1 MRQTLA
7 EVTELDTVGSFTRVR
22 FAAPAFVSASD
33 PGRAILARLTQTY
46 LRCAWWPC
54 AVDREGFALLWSGQ
68 HISDLRTGDH
78 VDVLGPIGRG
88 FRLEDSSRNIL
99 LVAAGSNRP
108 DPDIGPLLPLVDR
121 ALATGRAVTL
131 AYAAPSID
139 TAYPVSELLPAIE
152 VIRAIDADLVDW
164 LPEAIVWADQVFTC
178 GPADFTARLAER
190 IRAIRFPA
198 PRGFAQA
205 LRRVDL
211 PCGVGACGGCW
222 NGSGLAC
229 VDGPVFALAP

>member
-7 EVTELDTVGSFTRVR
+7 EVTAIDTVGSFARVR
-22 FAAPAFVSASD
+22 FAAPDLVPAPD
-33 PGRAILARLTQTY
+33 PGRAILAGLTHTY

-54 AVDREGFALLWSGQ
+54 AIDREGFSLLLSGR
-68 HISDLRTGDH
+68 HVSDLRTGAR
-78 VDVLGPIGRG
+78 VDVLGPIGHG
-88 FRLEDSSRNIL
+88 FRLESSSRGIL

-108 DPDIGPLLPLVDR
+108 YPDIGPLLPLVDR

-139 TAYPVSELLPAIE
+139 AAYPVSELLPAIE
-152 VIRAIDADLVDW
+152 VIRVIDADVVGL
-164 LPEAIVWADQVFTC
+164 LSEAIAWADQVFAC
-178 GPADFTARLAER
+178 GPIDFTARLAER
-190 IRAIRFPA
+190 IRSIRFPA

-205 LRRVDL
+205 LQPIDL

-222 NGSGLAC
+222 HGSRLAC
-229 VDGPVFALAP
+229 VDGPVFELVP